1 MAKNSLKIAKKA
13 SFYPK
18 TPPKVAQ
25 NRFQGGSGHLSG
37 LKLCRT
43 QKKWSGTSEGGG
55 FINGPIYIPLIQMSK
70 ATNKSS
76 GLFCCDD
83 NRGVI
88 PENYILV

>member
-55 FINGPIYIPLIQMSK
+55 GGGGFINGPILFPPSEGYFTTFTPLQGHNPGK
-70 ATNKSS
+70 VN
-76 GLFCCDD
+76 
-83 NRGVI
+83 V
-88 PENYILV
+88 